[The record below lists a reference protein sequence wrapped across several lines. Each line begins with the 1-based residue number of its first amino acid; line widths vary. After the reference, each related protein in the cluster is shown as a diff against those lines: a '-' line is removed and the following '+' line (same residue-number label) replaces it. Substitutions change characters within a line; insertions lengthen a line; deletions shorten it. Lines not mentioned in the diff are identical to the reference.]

1 MNLLKIQGVS
11 KDFKGLHAVVNV
23 SFNVNEGEIVGL
35 IGPNGAGKTTLFNLV
50 SRFLPV
56 SSGRIFFENTE
67 ITKKKSC
74 SNKQFGNCQNFSN
87 CSASFGTDCS

>member
-35 IGPNGAGKTTLFNLV
+35 IGPNGAGK
-50 SRFLPV
+50 LPYL
-56 SSGRIFFENTE
+56 IW
-67 ITKKKSC
+67 
-74 SNKQFGNCQNFSN
+74 
-87 CSASFGTDCS
+87 